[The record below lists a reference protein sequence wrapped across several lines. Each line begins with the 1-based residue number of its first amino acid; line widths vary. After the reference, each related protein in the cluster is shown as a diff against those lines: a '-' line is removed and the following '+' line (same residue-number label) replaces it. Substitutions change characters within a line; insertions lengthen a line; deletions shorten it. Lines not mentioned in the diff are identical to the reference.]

1 MNITQLFIY
10 QSTLY
15 VISDEV
21 GRGDVSMIVTNNVRS
36 NDVRHERLSDST
48 KITKWLNFG
57 QKKPPING
65 GTTNPRNQRISCFS
79 SLPLQDSISPI
90 LFNS

>member
-10 QSTLY
+10 QITLY
-15 VISDEV
+15 VISAEV
-21 GRGDVSMIVTNNVRS
+21 GRGDVSMIVTNNVRFKNVLNES
-36 NDVRHERLSDST
+36 PSGSK
-48 KITKWLNFG
+48 KITMCLNFG

-79 SLPLQDSISPI
+79 SLPL
-90 LFNS
+90 